1 MNLKLVNEN
10 DPILYQPTQDWDFAN
25 PPCDPVELAHAM
37 YDLMNASAGIGLAAP
52 QVGLPYRMFVMRSV
66 PKLAIFNPKI
76 VWTSDKEV
84 EMEEGC
90 LSFPGLGIKVFRPES
105 IRTRFTSPNGIT
117 ETKLFNG
124 LTARVF
130 QHEND
135 HLNGVCFTSKVSKL
149 KLDMYQRKRKKLA
162 KMIERGEVILKSD
175 MEGWNEIAN
184 RYMGSESDIHV
195 DMESTADRGNVILG

>member
-1 MNLKLVNEN
+1 MNLKLANEN
-10 DPILYQPTQDWDFAN
+10 DPILLQPTEPWDFNN
-25 PPCDPVELAHAM
+25 PPCDAVELAHAM
-37 YDLMNASAGIGLAAP
+37 YDLMNQSAGIGLAAP
-52 QVGLPYRMFVMRSV
+52 QVGLPYRMFVMRSI

-90 LSFPGLGIKVFRPES
+90 LSFPGLGIRVFRPDS

-130 QHEND
+130 QHEYD
-135 HLNGVCFTSKVSKL
+135 HLDGVCFTSKVSKL
-149 KLDMYQRKRKKLA
+149 KLDMYERKRKKLA
-162 KMIERGEVILKSD
+162 KKIEQGRVTLQSD
-175 MEGWNEIAN
+175 IDWAQ
-184 RYMGSESDIHV
+184 YMGTANPQPHDPN
-195 DMESTADRGNVILG
+195 STAGW

>member
-1 MNLKLVNEN
+1 MELKLVNEN
-10 DPILYQPTQDWDFAN
+10 DPILQQPTQDWDFAN
-25 PPCDPVELAHAM
+25 PPCDPVELAHSM
-37 YDLMNASAGIGLAAP
+37 YDLMNQSAGIGLAAP

-90 LSFPGLGIKVFRPES
+90 LSFPGLGIRVFRPES
-105 IRTRFTSPNGIT
+105 IRTRFTSPNGVT

-130 QHEND
+130 QHEYD
-135 HLNGVCFTSKVSKL
+135 HLNGICFTSKVSKL
-149 KLDMYQRKRKKLA
+149 KLDMYERKRKKLA
-162 KMIERGEVILKSD
+162 RKIEQGRVTLDRDWSSYFDTATPKEYD
-175 MEGWNEIAN
+175 PQ
-184 RYMGSESDIHV
+184 
-195 DMESTADRGNVILG
+195 STAGW